1 MATKI
6 SVVVKNG
13 EIFCGGFMI
22 ITRMLRNALTIT
34 IIYNK
39 IEDRI
44 LTQVTQADNFFFYIF
59 LAEWLRF
66 ISYNLHSTHTVRREY
81 YTISSCS
88 KLTFEKSFKEIS

>member
-13 EIFCGGFMI
+13 EIVCGGFMI

-39 IEDRI
+39 IEDGI

-59 LAEWLRF
+59 LAEW
-66 ISYNLHSTHTVRREY
+66 
-81 YTISSCS
+81 
-88 KLTFEKSFKEIS
+88 

>member
-44 LTQVTQADNFFFYIF
+44 ITQADKFFFYIF
-59 LAEWLRF
+59 LAAVY
-66 ISYNLHSTHTVRREY
+66 S
-81 YTISSCS
+81 
-88 KLTFEKSFKEIS
+88 